1 MSLWRDELAPSPW
14 ALVMVGATGAVA
26 ILSLDRAF
34 ASADHLAYTL
44 PGTAIGVAVALWLG
58 RRSLALAFSALTAG
72 AVFTL
77 PALFARELTTEL
89 LPTPSAYR
97 LIGTLLGSGLGGVL
111 EEAAPVP
118 PEPRYLLVVW
128 LGALALG
135 FLGAAW
141 MVVGRPAGAVVT
153 SLGVVAF
160 TGSVGE
166 GPGRD
171 AYALLAVA
179 ATLGYFLVDGRH
191 RVAAWARH
199 QRPRIPVGLGLP
211 TAAAACLVGLV
222 APAVLGADRPLIDLE
237 SALRPRL
244 VIIKPLQDIQRQ
256 LRVHPPIEVMR
267 VRADAAAYWRL
278 TALDAYDGREWV
290 LEARPEPVTGGRIPP
305 PDDAATGVLIRQDYR
320 ITSLL
325 APWLP
330 AAYLP
335 QTVDSPVPFEVDP
348 ASSTLLL
355 RGETVPGLPYTV
367 VSRLAL
373 VDPRIDTGTLGEDW
387 EPDDR
392 ERIFGELAR
401 PLVAEASTPLQASLT
416 LERHF
421 RGFDYDEN
429 VEGTHTVDRLQRFLD
444 ERRGYCEQFAATMTL
459 MLRGLGVPARV
470 GVGFLPGREVG
481 GEFVVSTR
489 EAHAW
494 VEALIPGQGWVVFDP
509 TPGRGDPAGG
519 PSPEEQEAEVQPPPV
534 PEPEEEPTPP
544 PPGPAE
550 QPPAGGADG
559 NPLPLIPMVF
569 GLLALT
575 AVPGSKRIRR
585 QIRRGAT
592 PLEAAVGAF
601 DELTDRSTDLGLGPR
616 PSETQ
621 REFVRRVYAGAGAQG
636 ATAALVVARTAAE
649 AVYGPAGMD
658 RRRAEEAWRSVG
670 PALTGLRR
678 RVPAWRRAAAVF
690 DPRTLLPERPSRS
703 PQVSPAGAARP

>member
-1 MSLWRDELAPSPW
+1 MSLWRDDLETGPG
-14 ALVMVGATGAVA
+14 ALVMVAVAGGVA

-34 ASADHLAYTL
+34 ATGDHLAYTV
-44 PGTAIGVAVALWLG
+44 PGAAIGIAAALGIG
-58 RRSLALAFSALTAG
+58 RRSLGLAFAALTAG
-72 AVFTL
+72 ALLTL
-77 PALFARELTTEL
+77 PAIFARELTAEL

-118 PEPRYLLVVW
+118 PEPRYLIVVW

-141 MVVGRPAGAVVT
+141 MVVGRPAGAVVM

-160 TGSVGE
+160 TGSVGS

-171 AYALLAVA
+171 VYALSAVA
-179 ATLGYFLVDGRH
+179 AALGYFLVDGRH
-191 RVAAWARH
+191 RIASWGR
-199 QRPRIPVGLGLP
+199 QRPRIPPGFGIP
-211 TAAAACLVGLV
+211 TVAGACVVALV
-222 APAVLGADRPLIDLE
+222 APALLGADRPLIDLE

-244 VIIKPLQDIQRQ
+244 VIIKPLEDIQRQ
-256 LRVHPPIEVMR
+256 LRVNPPIEVMR
-267 VRADAAAYWRL
+267 VRARTAAYWRL
-278 TALDAYDGREWV
+278 TALDSYNGREWV
-290 LEARPEPVTGGRIPP
+290 LEASPEAVTGGRIPP
-305 PDDAATGVLIRQDYR
+305 PEDVAAGAMLRQEYR

-330 AAYLP
+330 AAYVP
-335 QTVDSPVPFEVDP
+335 HTADSPVPFEVDP

-367 VSRLAL
+367 VSHLAL
-373 VDPRIDTGTLGEDW
+373 VDPRIDTGTLGGDW

-401 PLVAEASTPLQASLT
+401 PLVGDASTPLQASLA

-421 RGFDYDEN
+421 RGFDYDED
-429 VEGTHTVDRLQRFLD
+429 VEGTHTVERLQAFLE

-470 GVGFLPGREVG
+470 GVGFLPGREVA

-494 VEALIPGQGWVVFDP
+494 VEALIPGQGWVMFDP

-519 PSPEEQEAEVQPPPV
+519 PSPEEQETQIEPPPV

-544 PPGPAE
+544 PPDPGE
-550 QPPAGGADG
+550 EPPAGGSEG
-559 NPLPLIPMVF
+559 NPLPLVPLAL

-575 AVPGSKRIRR
+575 ITPGGKRLRQ
-585 QIRRGAT
+585 QIRRGAA
-592 PLEAAVGAF
+592 PLQAAVGAF
-601 DELTDRSTDLGLGPR
+601 EELTDRAADLGFRPR
-616 PSETQ
+616 ASETQ
-621 REFVRRVYAGAGAQG
+621 CEFVRRVFAGTGARG
-636 ATAALVVARTAAE
+636 AAASLVVAQTAAE
-649 AVYGPAGMD
+649 GLYGPAGVD
-658 RRRAEEAWRSVG
+658 RRRAEDAWRSVG
-670 PALTGLRR
+670 PALTALRR
-678 RVPAWRRAAAVF
+678 RVPAWRRLTAAF
-690 DPRTLLPERPSRS
+690 DPRTLLPERPRRS
-703 PQVSPAGAARP
+703 PRVSPAGAVRP